1 LKPVRCGGYTLTFDR
16 TLLMGVLNVTPDS
29 FSDGGRFLDF
39 DIAVEHAREMVEDGA
54 DILDIGGESTRPG
67 SESVSEAEE
76 LGRVLPVIEKLVGEV
91 NVPVSIDTCKPGV
104 ADECLKAGAHMLN
117 DITGLTD
124 RRMIEVAAEHGV
136 PAVAMHMKGTP
147 KNMQQNPVYGD
158 VVAEIIEFLGGRVG
172 AARDA
177 GVEDVI
183 VDPGIGFGKTTE
195 HNLQILKRLG
205 EFRSLGC
212 PVLVGP
218 SRKSFIGNVTGLPVD
233 ERLEG
238 TLAAVAVAA
247 MNGADI
253 IRVHDVREC
262 RRAAQVADAVRYA

>member
-1 LKPVRCGGYTLTFDR
+1 MKPVRCGGYTLTFDR